1 MPASTVTVC
10 ASGSSATTSS
20 IDFKDRKLSVLSAML
35 LKRVGRVQAVRAVLE
50 ITRPIRQFV
59 LCRPG
64 QERRDHRACHQC
76 REEPDKSPLIH
87 CCIPSRI
94 GIGNRNS
101 LNLGFESAAIV
112 HLFFLFSS
120 CRFGWSSLKALRA

>member
-1 MPASTVTVC
+1 FLNVTPHL
-10 ASGSSATTSS
+10 
-20 IDFKDRKLSVLSAML
+20 F
-35 LKRVGRVQAVRAVLE
+35 KRVGRVQAVRAVLE

-87 CCIPSRI
+87 CSIPSRI
-94 GIGNRNS
+94 DIGNRNS

-120 CRFGWSSLKALRA
+120 GRFGWWSLTVKGYFRQSSAPNTWGQRTSGLALPL